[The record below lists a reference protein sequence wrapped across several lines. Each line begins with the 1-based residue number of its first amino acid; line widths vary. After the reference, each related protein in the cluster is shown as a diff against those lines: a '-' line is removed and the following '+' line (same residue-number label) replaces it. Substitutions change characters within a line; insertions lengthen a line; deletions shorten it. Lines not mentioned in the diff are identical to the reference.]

1 MNIINCIKSRKMLS
15 FPPHKHNDTWE
26 ISIQIQG
33 NIDVTI
39 DDNKY
44 HIQKNDIRVIP
55 PGFSH
60 FGISNELC
68 TDIFLEASHL
78 DFPDI
83 VITHDYNGD
92 ILTLFEM
99 LNKVMT
105 EKENNYEAI
114 AHSITNAIC
123 EYIKKYQKTDF
134 KYDFTVNFKNTLYD
148 NISNPDFNISDEIK
162 KLGYTYDY
170 FRRCFKE
177 DFNKT
182 PLEYLTELRIELGK
196 KLLKQTAFQGVE
208 NVALQCGFKDIFYF
222 SKAFKKHT
230 GVSPNAYRKKV

>member
-1 MNIINCIKSRKMLS
+1 
-15 FPPHKHNDTWE
+15 
-26 ISIQIQG
+26 
-33 NIDVTI
+33 
-39 DDNKY
+39 
-44 HIQKNDIRVIP
+44 
-55 PGFSH
+55 
-60 FGISNELC
+60 
-68 TDIFLEASHL
+68 
-78 DFPDI
+78 
-83 VITHDYNGD
+83 
-92 ILTLFEM
+92 M

-182 PLEYLTELRIELGK
+182 PLEYLTELRIELAK

-230 GVSPNAYRKKV
+230 GVSPNAYRKKSVTISIAQATHHSKKTTKKIGLKRSASVKCQDRKKHQS